1 MDIEIPIPARDPGE
15 RADHY
20 LIRLQSWE
28 ALQAQTQKEIAR
40 QERRIRSE
48 VERALINRAVREAYK
63 KPREPPRAFIKNPRG
78 PRLYYIPDNLWI
90 LLIFAPLYLLISIIW
105 QDKNRKEG
113 PRYTEIP
120 ISRIEK

>member
-1 MDIEIPIPARDPGE
+1 MDIQIPIPAREPGE
-15 RADHY
+15 RADLY

-28 ALQAQTQKEIAR
+28 ALQEQTKKEIAR

-48 VERALINRAVREAYK
+48 VERALIKRAVREAYK
-63 KPREPPRAFIKNPRG
+63 PRPAPRAFIKNPRG
-78 PRLYYIPDNLWI
+78 PRYYRIPDNLWI

-105 QDKNRKEG
+105 QDKNRQEG
-113 PRYTEIP
+113 PKYTEIP